1 LYVSLFLVDLMSEH
15 TQVFNDNEFPSTIDN
30 RVALLSAFERARSAI
45 ANKSLHCI
53 G

>member
-1 LYVSLFLVDLMSEH
+1 LYVSLFLVDLISEH

-30 RVALLSAFERARSAI
+30 RVVLLSAFERARSAI
-45 ANKSLHCI
+45 ANKSFHCI